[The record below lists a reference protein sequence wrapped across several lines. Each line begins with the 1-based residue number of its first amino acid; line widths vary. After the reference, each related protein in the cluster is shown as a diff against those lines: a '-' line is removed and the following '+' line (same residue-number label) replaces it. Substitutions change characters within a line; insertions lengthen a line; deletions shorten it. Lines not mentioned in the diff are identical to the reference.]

1 LSFHGFR
8 PGNSGRPAHVRAA
21 LVAGE
26 ASSGR
31 RFALSFEPARKPM
44 QTPGSRFQRWA
55 RDQFWV
61 IELASA
67 KLGAVE
73 GVKALLAEGKPGN
86 LYQRLAAYAAIGGK
100 QIGEKTFSNLNRNST
115 GPRFVKPGFVKPGF
129 VKPGFVKP
137 GFVKPG
143 FVKPGSTAC
152 GSNRRPCHCGFG
164 LDSPNSV
171 STTAEDGLRDA
182 HEKWGASALPAY
194 RQYSGVRATRQ
205 RCECR
210 DLKPR
215 PAGSRSGPTAA
226 RAPA

>member
-1 LSFHGFR
+1 MSFHGFR
-8 PGNSGRPAHVRAA
+8 PGNSGRPAQVLAA

-26 ASSGR
+26 ASLRR
-31 RFALSFEPARKPM
+31 RFALSFEPAREPM

-55 RDQFWV
+55 RDQFCV
-61 IELASA
+61 IELALA

-73 GVKALLAEGKPGN
+73 GVKALLADGKPGN
-86 LYQRLAAYAAIGGK
+86 LYQRLAAYAAIGRK

-115 GPRFVKPGFVKPGF
+115 GPSFVKPGFVKPGF
-129 VKPGFVKP
+129 A
-137 GFVKPG
+137 
-143 FVKPGSTAC
+143 KPGSTAC

>member
-8 PGNSGRPAHVRAA
+8 PGNPGRPAHVLAA
-21 LVAGE
+21 RVAGE
-26 ASSGR
+26 AGLGR
-31 RFALSFEPARKPM
+31 RFALSFAPARKPM

-55 RDQFWV
+55 RDQFCV
-61 IELASA
+61 IEFALA

-73 GVKALLAEGKPGN
+73 GVKALLADGKPGD
-86 LYQRLAAYAAIGGK
+86 LYQRLAAYAAIGGNE
-100 QIGEKTFSNLNRNST
+100 IGEKTFSNLNRNST
-115 GPRFVKPGFVKPGF
+115 GPSFVKPGS
-129 VKPGFVKP
+129 
-137 GFVKPG
+137 VKPG

-215 PAGSRSGPTAA
+215 PAGSRSRPTAA